1 MTRFLRRLAIVTVA
15 FGAFLT
21 ASCGVGEGDRIPDT
35 GGTLEGTVT
44 FGTSKIEF
52 AVVTVTT
59 TTASAQGRVDENGR
73 YKIVSVPLGEVKIG
87 VDTSAAR
94 GDFQTKI
101 MQQNSAAA
109 DPNKSKRI
117 EGPKF
122 VDVPEKFFNPETSGL
137 TTTIAKGPNTFDI
150 KIPK

>member
-1 MTRFLRRLAIVTVA
+1 MTRFVRPFSMVTVA
-15 FGAFLT
+15 FSALLIM
-21 ASCGVGEGDRIPDT
+21 SCGAGQGDRLPDT
-35 GGTLEGTVT
+35 GATLEGTVT
-44 FGTSKIEF
+44 FGTEKLEF
-52 AVVTVTT
+52 AMILVTSSSGT
-59 TTASAQGRVDENGR
+59 SQGKVNENGK
-73 YKIVSVPLGEVKIG
+73 YKLDSVPIGEVKIG
-87 VDTSAAR
+87 VNTSAAR